1 MKVPRVLMPR
11 WKANIM
17 INTFA
22 LINFAAITGKLKEWV
37 MIDHDCTIDAKSSSL
52 QLMVASCQQSLIAA
66 LFSLLQLPIAS
77 VLVQS

>member
-1 MKVPRVLMPR
+1 MPR

-37 MIDHDCTIDAKSSSL
+37 MINHDCTIDAKSSSL
-52 QLMVASCQQSLIAA
+52 KLMIASCQQNLAA